1 VTHDPFSFNLF
12 NVTFFHYPGPCAKK
26 TATHVLING
35 ESHCHPLA
43 NLPKCDY
50 DKQNNGRTPISD
62 NERVPQLS

>member
-50 DKQNNGRTPISD
+50 DKQNNG
-62 NERVPQLS
+62 